1 MTVAAEDTPDAV
13 FAALRENNERPYGRA
28 RTVRAEELV
37 TAAEQFDDKGALV
50 TALFELM
57 SAYTYGGEQR
67 KSPVAFARIMRM
79 WDERPED
86 FSEWEEHQLYWR
98 FKWVTTA
105 LLQLPEMPLAAIE
118 RWTGE
123 MRERYAAAGHGMQ
136 PVYAMRYLVARH
148 TGAATDEAYD
158 LWTTRP
164 RTDLSDCEACETR
177 LRARHHEASGD
188 DERALREW
196 QPVLEGG
203 QTCLEEP
210 YVSMAYALL
219 PLVRT
224 GRTDEAR
231 SHHLAGYRFARGKP
245 DMAEAIGLHLEFCA
259 LTRNEGRGLEILAEN
274 RAMFEATG
282 TPLDLLGFLTGVEVL
297 LARLADQGHGGLA
310 VSGPPGRSWTVD
322 TLLAH
327 VRVEGARSAA
337 AFDARNGSDAVGARR
352 LARLARTPLLDRP
365 LALGVRAT
373 GPALPVAEPEPVG
386 AAAEP
391 APEDFAEL
399 VGLAR
404 ELSAIGRP
412 DADGLWDLV
421 ERRAAE
427 PGHVHDEALGPAELL
442 AAELAERRA
451 FAGFDRDDWGPARDT
466 MLEAAARYE
475 AAGNPGRAA
484 SARAR
489 AATALVA
496 AAQQA
501 GEEQRPG
508 GAAQQTGGEQQPGE
522 GARQADGTAHRADA
536 GDGEI
541 DADRAA
547 VARAELDAEL
557 RLAQRLSEAGAIE
570 PDRYL
575 AILQCAAMVA
585 RHDLVD
591 LLPEPPREA
600 VDAFETAVA
609 RLLAEA
615 ERLDSPARA
624 SAARQYAAE
633 VAARTGEF
641 EAATGE
647 LDRALRLVEDA
658 GQPWRTP
665 RPLALLAQIKVQS
678 GHAEEAVPLVHQ
690 ALAAAA
696 RWPDASLSLGPFHA
710 LLGHACAHSG
720 DLTGAVRH
728 LSEAADRLDR
738 EDAQA
743 HAAQVRLE
751 LADVL
756 AEDGR
761 AADSVAVLESVVL
774 GGTSALDPRLAAQIR
789 LNLARGLASLGEQR
803 AAAEEF
809 LRLADDVA
817 QWTDEQ
823 YTHTLVACEAAAALA
838 KAGLWDAARTA
849 YDRAVAGH
857 AKAPRPAPVL
867 GMMRE
872 FARQT
877 MAAQE
882 AEGLADA
889 LGYLAHA
896 DEVIAAAAE
905 DSPDVV
911 VWYQRGATRYQRS
924 RCHASAHAYEEALA
938 EMERAISAYEEGGP
952 AGEEPRAEAVRIAAL
967 LEANAL
973 GAPDAARSRLTAA
986 VARCEAAGLPRA
998 AAALTATRE
1007 SLAAR

>member
-1 MTVAAEDTPDAV
+1 VTVAAEDTPDAV
-13 FAALRENNERPYGRA
+13 FAALRENNDRPYGRA

-37 TAAEQFDDKGALV
+37 AAAEQFDDKGALV

-67 KSPVAFARIMRM
+67 KSPVAFARIMKM

-148 TGAATDEAYD
+148 TGTATDEAYD

-196 QPVLEGG
+196 RPVLEGG
-203 QTCLEEP
+203 QSCLEEP

-297 LARLADQGHGGLA
+297 LARLAGQGHGTLA

-322 TLLAH
+322 ALLAH
-327 VRVEGARSAA
+327 VRAEGARLAA

-352 LARLARTPLLDRP
+352 LARLARTPLLDTP
-365 LALGVRAT
+365 LALGVRAA
-373 GPALPVAEPEPVG
+373 GPALPAPAPAPGPVG

-391 APEDFAEL
+391 APEDFGDL
-399 VGLAR
+399 VRRAR

-466 MLEAAARYE
+466 MLEAAARYD

-496 AAQQA
+496 AAQQTD
-501 GEEQRPG
+501 
-508 GAAQQTGGEQQPGE
+508 GA
-522 GARQADGTAHRADA
+522 AHRADA
-536 GDGEI
+536 GDGEP
-541 DADRAA
+541 DTGRTAE
-547 VARAELDAEL
+547 ARAELAAEL
-557 RLAQRLSEAGAIE
+557 LLAQRLSETGAIE

-591 LLPEPPREA
+591 LLPEPPGEA

-615 ERLDSPARA
+615 ERLGSPSRA

-641 EAATGE
+641 EAATAE
-647 LDRALRLVEDA
+647 LDRALQLVEDA

-678 GHAEEAVPLVHQ
+678 GHAEEAVPLVHR

-738 EDAQA
+738 EDAPA

-761 AADSVAVLESVVL
+761 AADAVAVLESVVL
-774 GGTSALDPRLAAQIR
+774 GGTAELDPRLAAQIR

-809 LRLADDVA
+809 LRLADEVA

-882 AEGLADA
+882 ADGLADA

-896 DEVIAAAAE
+896 DEVIAAAA

-924 RCHASAHAYEEALA
+924 RCHASAHAYQEALA
-938 EMERAISAYEEGGP
+938 EMERAISAYEDGGP

-973 GAPDAARSRLTAA
+973 GAPDAARARLTAA
-986 VARCEAAGLPRA
+986 VARCEAAGLPQA
-998 AAALTATRE
+998 AAALAATRE

>member
-13 FAALRENNERPYGRA
+13 FAALRENNDRPYGRA

-37 TAAEQFDDKGALV
+37 AAAEQFDDKGALV

-67 KSPVAFARIMRM
+67 KSPVAFARIMKM

-148 TGAATDEAYD
+148 TGTATDEAYD

-196 QPVLEGG
+196 RPVLEGG
-203 QTCLEEP
+203 QSCLEEP

-297 LARLADQGHGGLA
+297 LARLAGQGHGTLA

-322 TLLAH
+322 ALLAH
-327 VRVEGARSAA
+327 VHAEGARLAA

-352 LARLARTPLLDRP
+352 LARLARMPLLVAP
-365 LALGVRAT
+365 LALGVRAA
-373 GPALPVAEPEPVG
+373 GPALPAPAPAPGPVG

-391 APEDFAEL
+391 APEDFGDL
-399 VGLAR
+399 VRRAR

-466 MLEAAARYE
+466 MLEAAARYD

-496 AAQQA
+496 AAQQTD
-501 GEEQRPG
+501 
-508 GAAQQTGGEQQPGE
+508 GA
-522 GARQADGTAHRADA
+522 AHRADA
-536 GDGEI
+536 GP
-541 DADRAA
+541 ASRTP
-547 VARAELDAEL
+547 VAPPR
-557 RLAQRLSEAGAIE
+557 
-570 PDRYL
+570 
-575 AILQCAAMVA
+575 
-585 RHDLVD
+585 
-591 LLPEPPREA
+591 PEPSWPPNCCSPSGCRRPGPSSPTGIWRSCSAPRWSPA
-600 VDAFETAVA
+600 TTWWTCCPSRRGRRSTPSRPRWRGCWPRRSAWARRRAPPRPASTRPRSRPAPASSRRRPPNSTAPCNWWRTRASRGAPRA
-609 RLLAEA
+609 RWRCSRRSRCRADTPRRRCRWSTRRW
-615 ERLDSPARA
+615 RLPRAGRTRRCPSARSTRCSATRAPTPAISPAPYGTCRRPRTGWTARTRPRTPRRSGWSWRTCWPRTGGRRTRWRSWSPWCSAAPRSWTRGWPRRSGSTSPAGSRPWANSAPPPRSSCGSRTRWRSGPTSSTRTPSSPAR
-624 SAARQYAAE
+624 
-633 VAARTGEF
+633 
-641 EAATGE
+641 
-647 LDRALRLVEDA
+647 
-658 GQPWRTP
+658 PP
-665 RPLALLAQIKVQS
+665 R
-678 GHAEEAVPLVHQ
+678 
-690 ALAAAA
+690 
-696 RWPDASLSLGPFHA
+696 RWPRR
-710 LLGHACAHSG
+710 AC
-720 DLTGAVRH
+720 
-728 LSEAADRLDR
+728 
-738 EDAQA
+738 
-743 HAAQVRLE
+743 
-751 LADVL
+751 
-756 AEDGR
+756 
-761 AADSVAVLESVVL
+761 
-774 GGTSALDPRLAAQIR
+774 GT
-789 LNLARGLASLGEQR
+789 
-803 AAAEEF
+803 
-809 LRLADDVA
+809 
-817 QWTDEQ
+817 
-823 YTHTLVACEAAAALA
+823 
-838 KAGLWDAARTA
+838 
-849 YDRAVAGH
+849 
-857 AKAPRPAPVL
+857 RPAPRTT
-867 GMMRE
+867 GRW
-872 FARQT
+872 
-877 MAAQE
+877 
-882 AEGLADA
+882 
-889 LGYLAHA
+889 
-896 DEVIAAAAE
+896 
-905 DSPDVV
+905 P
-911 VWYQRGATRYQRS
+911 ATRR
-924 RCHASAHAYEEALA
+924 
-938 EMERAISAYEEGGP
+938 
-952 AGEEPRAEAVRIAAL
+952 PRAR
-967 LEANAL
+967 
-973 GAPDAARSRLTAA
+973 R
-986 VARCEAAGLPRA
+986 RCSA
-998 AAALTATRE
+998 
-1007 SLAAR
+1007 